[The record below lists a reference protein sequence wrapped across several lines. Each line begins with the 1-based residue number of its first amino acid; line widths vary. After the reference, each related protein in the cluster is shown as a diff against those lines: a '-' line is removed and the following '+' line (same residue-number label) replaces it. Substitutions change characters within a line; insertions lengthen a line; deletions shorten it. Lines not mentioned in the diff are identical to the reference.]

1 MLINIKHNLA
11 EKKHENMKLDKKNN
25 ELTLIVDS
33 LKKDND
39 NIEIFARKD
48 LGLVNGNEVYY
59 QFG

>member
-1 MLINIKHNLA
+1 MLVNVKQDLA
-11 EKKHENMKLDKKNN
+11 DKKYKNKQLEKKNHDLE
-25 ELTLIVDS
+25 LIVES